1 MEDAK
6 NLLKTRTTKVDRYQQ
21 GLAGILHSLKSE
33 VPKLQRWLVSILAYL
48 KTLILYNIQPCLDN
62 LHIYL
67 GLH

>member
-33 VPKLQRWLVSILAYL
+33 VPKLQRWLMFMQSFNFVLSI
-48 KTLILYNIQPCLDN
+48 
-62 LHIYL
+62 
-67 GLH
+67 